1 MVRIYDIIR
10 KKRDGL
16 TLTSEEIDYFVQ
28 NYTQGK
34 IPDYQ
39 ISALLMAIF
48 INKLSDKETFDL
60 THSMAKSGQTIDLS
74 GIKGI
79 KVDKHS
85 TGGVGDK
92 TTLVLLP
99 ILASLGLK
107 VCKMSG
113 RGLGHTGGTIDK
125 LESIPGFTTQL
136 SPQQYK
142 DQVNK
147 IGMSV
152 TGQTEDIAPA
162 DKKLYALRDVTATVD
177 DISLIASS
185 IMSKKLVSGA
195 DIILLDVKVGKGAFV
210 KDLDTARALADTMV
224 KIGNHHNKRTVAV
237 ITDMNQPLGRAIGN
251 TLEVMEA
258 IDTLTGTGPNDLL
271 ELCIELSSTV
281 LRVVEPEKDMA
292 DIRNK
297 ILEIINTGQGLD
309 KFNRFVHA
317 QGGPQYISKQRDIL
331 PMAQHVVPYKARY
344 SGYISQID
352 TEGIGIGAVSIG
364 AGRQVKD
371 EKIDYGCGFLLNKKI
386 GDKINKGDDILYI
399 YINDKEKL
407 KPCIDILDQSFVIS
421 DKPIEPPKLIYG
433 LVDDKGFHP
442 Y

>member
-1 MVRIYDIIR
+1 MRIYDIIR

-142 DQVNK
+142 DQVNR

-251 TLEVMEA
+251 SLEVMEA

-281 LRVVEPEKDMA
+281 LRVVEPEKNIA

-297 ILEIINTGQGLD
+297 ILKVINTGQGLD

-317 QGGPQYISKQRDIL
+317 QGGPQYISKQQDIL
-331 PMAQHVVPYKARY
+331 PLAQHIVPYKARY

-364 AGRQVKD
+364 AGRQAKD
-371 EKIDYGCGFLLNKKI
+371 DKIDYGCGFLLNKKI
-386 GDKINKGDDILYI
+386 GDKINKGEDILYI

-407 KPCIDILDQSFVIS
+407 KPCIDILDQSFVVS
-421 DKPIEPPKLIYG
+421 DKPIKTPKLIYG
-433 LVDDKGFHP
+433 LVDDKGYHP